1 MTSLQE
7 LLRLHG
13 RLTEVHIER
22 WVARGLL
29 RPAQETAEE
38 AAHWRFEQVDVART
52 GLLAELTADIG
63 FDDDTAETVV
73 ELLDQV
79 HALRRQLRMLGEA
92 IAQQPLSAR
101 DAIAGTLKK
110 LGEN

>member
-13 RLTEVHIER
+13 GLTEVHIER

-29 RPAQETAEE
+29 RPALATDDVI
-38 AAHWRFEQVDVART
+38 FEQVDVART

-63 FDDDTAETVV
+63 FDEDTAETVV

-79 HALRRQLRMLGEA
+79 HALRRQLKLLGQA
-92 IAQQPLSAR
+92 IAQQPPSAR

-110 LGEN
+110 LGEE

>member
-29 RPAQETAEE
+29 RPERE
-38 AAHWRFEQVDVART
+38 ADALSFEQVDVART
-52 GLLAELTADIG
+52 ALLDELTADIG
-63 FDDDTAETVV
+63 FDEDTAETVV

-79 HALRRQLRMLGEA
+79 HALRRQLKLLGDA
-92 IAQQPLSAR
+92 IAQQPPASR

>member
-13 RLTEVHIER
+13 GLTEVHIER

-29 RPAQETAEE
+29 RPAPGTAPE
-38 AAHWRFEQVDVART
+38 AADWRFEQVDVART

-63 FDDDTAETVV
+63 FDDDTAEAVV

-79 HALRRQLRMLGEA
+79 HSLRRQLRLLAEA
-92 IAQQPLSAR
+92 IAEQPPSAR
-101 DAIAGTLKK
+101 EAIAGTLRK
-110 LGEN
+110 LGNN

>member
-1 MTSLQE
+1 MTTLQE

-29 RPAQETAEE
+29 RPTRAIDD
-38 AAHWRFEQVDVART
+38 WSFEQVDVART

-63 FDDDTAETVV
+63 LDEDTAETVV
-73 ELLDQV
+73 DLLDQV
-79 HALRRQLRMLGEA
+79 HALRRQLRLLAES
-92 IAQQPLSAR
+92 IAQQPPATR
-101 DAIAGTLKK
+101 EAIAVTLKK
-110 LGEN
+110 LGES